1 VTESRL
7 AHAASR
13 GDRDAFGRLVMD
25 HALSAR
31 RVAYGVVGNW
41 DEAEDI
47 VQEAALA
54 AWQAVQRYDPERPF
68 RPWFLRIV
76 SNAALDHARRQ
87 KVRRT
92 EMLADT
98 ERHPGPTP
106 EDRAE
111 HAVLRDRLGQALS
124 ELPERQRIAVV
135 MFDVEGYSHAD
146 IATSL
151 GVPEGTVRSYVFHA
165 RRALRRAL
173 GAVAEGVA

>member
-13 GDRDAFGRLVMD
+13 GDRDAFGRLVLE
-25 HALSAR
+25 HALAAR
-31 RVAYGVVGNW
+31 RIAYTVVGSW
-41 DEAEDI
+41 EEAEDI
-47 VQEAALA
+47 VQDAALA

-87 KVRRT
+87 RVRRT
-92 EMLADT
+92 EALTEA
-98 ERHPGPTP
+98 ERHHGPTP
-106 EDRAE
+106 EDTAE
-111 HAVLRDRLGQALS
+111 HAVLRERLGRALGT
-124 ELPERQRIAVV
+124 LPERQRIAVV

-173 GAVAEGVA
+173 GGLVEGVA